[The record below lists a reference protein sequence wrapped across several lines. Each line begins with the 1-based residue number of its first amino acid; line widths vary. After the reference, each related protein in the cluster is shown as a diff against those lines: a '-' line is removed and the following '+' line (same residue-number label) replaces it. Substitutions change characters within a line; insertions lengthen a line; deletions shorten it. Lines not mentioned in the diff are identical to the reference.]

1 MHVNQPEKLVPPAD
15 RNRVPSAGDTANPD
29 KLKDDLEKYEH
40 LQELAERFFAAKR
53 RNPQAQGQRTRLLWR
68 GRSGPI
74 SRVIYLRIWR
84 RAAVGFESLQ
94 TSGTRGACEIDSPNR
109 KICLTE
115 RLILIRTQNMKSAA
129 VFVIVAF
136 NNHVATL
143 LSRPHGIDFC

>member
-1 MHVNQPEKLVPPAD
+1 MKVTKSERLLPPA
-15 RNRVPSAGDTANPD
+15 PCSSADTADPD
-29 KLKDDLEKYEH
+29 ELKNDLEKYEH
-40 LQELAERFFAAKR
+40 LEELAKLFFRGETAPPLGAR
-53 RNPQAQGQRTRLLWR
+53 QRIRLIWR

-74 SRVIYLRIWR
+74 SRVIYTKTWR
-84 RAAVGFESLQ
+84 RAAARFESLQ

-129 VFVIVAF
+129 LFVIVAF